1 MTSYSPP
8 HDVCKQYNSSKKK
21 SRNIHHEIAVDAK
34 YLSVQ
39 RFREKV
45 SMLQVRPQINDP
57 KLPVRY
63 TFPNEMVPDVDMLRI
78 RCDSGIIRQ
87 VQRPYVILVNRGAP
101 YVTIRK
107 DKIPDVTQENR
118 LFQSLGH
125 RNILRL
131 RREQSHTLL
140 CPREKRNA
148 TTSTHHNTARNR
160 FPVSSPAGVVR
171 IHIHFEPK
179 TPRAVPR

>member
-8 HDVCKQYNSSKKK
+8 YDFRKKYNSSKIYIYIY
-21 SRNIHHEIAVDAK
+21 IHHEIAVHAK
-34 YLSVQ
+34 CLSVQ
-39 RFREKV
+39 RFGEKV
-45 SMLQVRPQINDP
+45 SMLQVRQHMNDP

-78 RCDSGIIRQ
+78 RCGSEVFRQ

-101 YVTIRK
+101 YVAIRK
-107 DKIPDVTQENR
+107 DEISDVTQENR

-131 RREQSHTLL
+131 RRGQSHTLL
-140 CPREKRNA
+140 CP
-148 TTSTHHNTARNR
+148 
-160 FPVSSPAGVVR
+160 
-171 IHIHFEPK
+171 
-179 TPRAVPR
+179 